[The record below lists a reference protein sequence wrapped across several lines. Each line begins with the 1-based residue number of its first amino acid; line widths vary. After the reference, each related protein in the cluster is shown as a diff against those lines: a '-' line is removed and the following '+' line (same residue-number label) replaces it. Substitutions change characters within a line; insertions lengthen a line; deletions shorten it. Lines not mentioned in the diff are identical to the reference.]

1 VWTVVVEIVE
11 VISHG
16 ELCCVV
22 VLWFGFG
29 SMKFVSLC
37 LRERSELCFSKEK
50 LNYTFDL

>member
-1 VWTVVVEIVE
+1 MEIME

-37 LRERSELCFSKEK
+37 LRERSELCLVRK
-50 LNYTFDL
+50 N